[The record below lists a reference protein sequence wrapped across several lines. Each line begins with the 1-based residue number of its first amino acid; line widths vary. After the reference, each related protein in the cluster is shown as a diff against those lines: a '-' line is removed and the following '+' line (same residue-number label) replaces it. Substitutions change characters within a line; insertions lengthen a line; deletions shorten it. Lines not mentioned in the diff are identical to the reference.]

1 MNLLY
6 YYYFCCCC
14 FCCYCYYCY
23 YDYYYIQGLAK
34 KAKYLQ
40 EAADIVKKENDK
52 KAKLESDMNKLHSK
66 IERLKGILLFYDK

>member
-1 MNLLY
+1 
-6 YYYFCCCC
+6 
-14 FCCYCYYCY
+14 
-23 YDYYYIQGLAK
+23 
-34 KAKYLQ
+34 LQ